1 MAKKP
6 VTRIDPR
13 KELSPYLNHEFNQQ
27 KNSRKS
33 QAKISASLS
42 SLQAERR
49 RSLRRRLGLIMS
61 VSVLAIAGLGYYI
74 SPLANI
80 STVKV
85 IGASDLPIKGIVKAS
100 KIKASDKVFDYLFQ
114 QKDLSQKLSKKYP
127 EIESAQAHLGHV
139 NQLILQINER
149 KTVGYLKDGDDYRK
163 ILSNGKLGS
172 TAITWA
178 KVDQDKPIFVG
189 YNKATSL
196 KEDLNL
202 FDSLPKSF
210 QNQVKLLSGN
220 TRRKSQVIL
229 VMKDG
234 NVIIGSTVT
243 LKSKLKYYDE
253 IKVKAGK
260 NSLIDLEIGAFSRP
274 LTSSEKK
281 AYGVSQL
288 FYLFIYVRIF
298 SRQILMGA

>member
-6 VTRIDPR
+6 VTKIDPR

-33 QAKISASLS
+33 KAKISASLS

-49 RSLRRRLGLIMS
+49 RSLRRRLGLIMTIS
-61 VSVLAIAGLGYYI
+61 ILAIAALGYYI

-85 IGASDLPIKGIVKAS
+85 VGTTDLPVKEIVKIS

-114 QKDLSQKLSKKYP
+114 QKDLSQKLSRKYP
-127 EIESAQAHLGHV
+127 EIQSAQVYLGHV

-149 KTVGYLKDGDDYRK
+149 KTLGYLKDGDSYRK
-163 ILSNGKLGS
+163 ILDNGKLATKS
-172 TAITWA
+172 VKWSQ
-178 KVDQDKPIFVG
+178 VDQDKPVFVG
-189 YNKATSL
+189 YSKSAPL
-196 KEDLNL
+196 KEDLKL
-202 FDSLPKSF
+202 FDSLPKTF
-210 QNQVKLLSGN
+210 KDQVKLLSGN
-220 TRRKSQVIL
+220 TRRDSQVIL

-234 NVIIGSTVT
+234 NVIIGNIST
-243 LKSKLKYYDE
+243 LKSKVKYYDT
-253 IKVKAGK
+253 IKLKAGK

-274 LTSSEKK
+274 LTSSEKN
-281 AYGVSQL
+281 AYGLS
-288 FYLFIYVRIF
+288 
-298 SRQILMGA
+298 

>member
-33 QAKISASLS
+33 QAKISASLP

-61 VSVLAIAGLGYYI
+61 VSILAIAGLGYYI

-100 KIKASDKVFDYLFQ
+100 KIKASDKDFDYLFQ

-172 TAITWA
+172 TAITWT

-189 YNKATSL
+189 YNKSSSL

-202 FDSLPKSF
+202 FNSLPKSF

-281 AYGVSQL
+281 AYGVS
-288 FYLFIYVRIF
+288 
-298 SRQILMGA
+298 

>member
-6 VTRIDPR
+6 VTKIDPR

-33 QAKISASLS
+33 KAKISASLS

-49 RSLRRRLGLIMS
+49 RSLRRRLGLIMTIS
-61 VSVLAIAGLGYYI
+61 ILAIAALGYYI

-85 IGASDLPIKGIVKAS
+85 VGATDLPVKEIVKIS

-114 QKDLSQKLSKKYP
+114 QKDLSQKLSRKYP
-127 EIESAQAHLGHV
+127 EIQSAQVHLGHV

-149 KTVGYLKDGDDYRK
+149 KTLGYLKDGDSYRK
-163 ILSNGKLGS
+163 ILDNGKLATKS
-172 TAITWA
+172 VKWSQ
-178 KVDQDKPIFVG
+178 VDQDKPVFVG
-189 YNKATSL
+189 YSKSAPL
-196 KEDLNL
+196 KKDLKL
-202 FDSLPKSF
+202 FDSLPKTF
-210 QNQVKLLSGN
+210 KDQVKLLSGN
-220 TRRKSQVIL
+220 TRRDSQVIL

-234 NVIIGSTVT
+234 NVIIGNIST
-243 LKSKLKYYDE
+243 LKSKVKYYDT
-253 IKVKAGK
+253 IKLNAGK

-274 LTSSEKK
+274 LTSSEKN
-281 AYGVSQL
+281 AYGLS
-288 FYLFIYVRIF
+288 
-298 SRQILMGA
+298 

>member
-178 KVDQDKPIFVG
+178 EVDQDKPIFFF

-202 FDSLPKSF
+202 FNSLPKSF

-243 LKSKLKYYDE
+243 LKSKLKYYGE

-281 AYGVSQL
+281 AYGVS
-288 FYLFIYVRIF
+288 
-298 SRQILMGA
+298 

>member
-33 QAKISASLS
+33 QAKISASLP

-61 VSVLAIAGLGYYI
+61 VSILAIAGLGYYI

-172 TAITWA
+172 TAITWT

-189 YNKATSL
+189 YNKSSSL

-202 FDSLPKSF
+202 FNSLPKSF

-281 AYGVSQL
+281 AYGAS
-288 FYLFIYVRIF
+288 
-298 SRQILMGA
+298 

>member
-6 VTRIDPR
+6 VTKIDPR

-42 SLQAERR
+42 NLQAERR
-49 RSLRRRLGLIMS
+49 RSLRRRLGLIMT
-61 VSVLAIAGLGYYI
+61 VSILAIAGLGYYI

-80 STVKV
+80 STVKI
-85 IGASDLPIKGIVKAS
+85 IGAEDLPAKEIVKIS

-114 QKDLSQKLSKKYP
+114 QKDLSQRLSQKYP
-127 EIESAQAHLGHV
+127 EIQNAQVHLGHI

-149 KTVGYLKDGDDYRK
+149 KAVGYLKDGDSYRK
-163 ILSNGKLGS
+163 ILDNGKIGTRALS
-172 TAITWA
+172 WS
-178 KVDQDKPIFVG
+178 KVNQDKPIFVG
-189 YNKATSL
+189 YNKSDDL
-196 KEDLNL
+196 KNDLKL
-202 FDSLPKSF
+202 FNSLPNAFK
-210 QNQVKLLSGN
+210 NQVKLLSGN
-220 TRRKSQVIL
+220 TRRTSQIIL

-234 NVIIGSTVT
+234 NVVIGNTAT
-243 LKSKLKYYDE
+243 LNSKLKYYDT

-281 AYGVSQL
+281 AYGIS
-288 FYLFIYVRIF
+288 
-298 SRQILMGA
+298 

>member
-61 VSVLAIAGLGYYI
+61 VSILAIAGLGYYI

-149 KTVGYLKDGDDYRK
+149 KTIGYLKDGDDYRK

-172 TAITWA
+172 TAITWT

-189 YNKATSL
+189 YNKSSSL

-202 FDSLPKSF
+202 FNSLPKSF

-281 AYGVSQL
+281 AYGVS
-288 FYLFIYVRIF
+288 
-298 SRQILMGA
+298 

>member
-139 NQLILQINER
+139 NQLILQINEC

-178 KVDQDKPIFVG
+178 KVDQDRPIFVG

-202 FDSLPKSF
+202 FNSLPKSF

-281 AYGVSQL
+281 AYGVS
-288 FYLFIYVRIF
+288 
-298 SRQILMGA
+298 

>member
-114 QKDLSQKLSKKYP
+114 QKDLCQKLSKKYP
-127 EIESAQAHLGHV
+127 VIESAQAHLGHV

-202 FDSLPKSF
+202 FNSLPKSF

-281 AYGVSQL
+281 AYGVS
-288 FYLFIYVRIF
+288 
-298 SRQILMGA
+298 

>member
-202 FDSLPKSF
+202 FNSLPKSF

-281 AYGVSQL
+281 AYGIS
-288 FYLFIYVRIF
+288 
-298 SRQILMGA
+298 

>member
-6 VTRIDPR
+6 VTKIDPR

-33 QAKISASLS
+33 KAKISASLS

-49 RSLRRRLGLIMS
+49 RSLRRRLGLIMTIS
-61 VSVLAIAGLGYYI
+61 ILAIAALGYYI

-85 IGASDLPIKGIVKAS
+85 VGTTDLPVKEIVKIS

-114 QKDLSQKLSKKYP
+114 QKDLSQKLSRKYP
-127 EIESAQAHLGHV
+127 EIQSAQVHLGHV

-149 KTVGYLKDGDDYRK
+149 KTLGYLKDGDSYRK
-163 ILSNGKLGS
+163 ILDNGKLATKS
-172 TAITWA
+172 VKWSQ
-178 KVDQDKPIFVG
+178 VDQDKPVFVG
-189 YNKATSL
+189 YSKSAPL
-196 KEDLNL
+196 KEDLKL
-202 FDSLPKSF
+202 FDSLPKTF
-210 QNQVKLLSGN
+210 KDQVKLLSGN
-220 TRRKSQVIL
+220 TRRDSQVIL

-234 NVIIGSTVT
+234 NVIIGNIST
-243 LKSKLKYYDE
+243 LKSKVKYYDT
-253 IKVKAGK
+253 IKLEAGK

-274 LTSSEKK
+274 LTSSEKN
-281 AYGVSQL
+281 AYGLS
-288 FYLFIYVRIF
+288 
-298 SRQILMGA
+298 

>member
-139 NQLILQINER
+139 NQLILQINQR

-202 FDSLPKSF
+202 FNSLPKSF

-243 LKSKLKYYDE
+243 LKSKLKYYGE

-281 AYGVSQL
+281 AYGVS
-288 FYLFIYVRIF
+288 
-298 SRQILMGA
+298 

>member
-33 QAKISASLS
+33 QAKISASLP

-49 RSLRRRLGLIMS
+49 RSLRRRLGLIML
-61 VSVLAIAGLGYYI
+61 VSILAIAGLGYYI

-172 TAITWA
+172 TAIKWT

-189 YNKATSL
+189 YNKSSSL

-202 FDSLPKSF
+202 FNSLPKSF

-281 AYGVSQL
+281 AYGVS
-288 FYLFIYVRIF
+288 
-298 SRQILMGA
+298 

>member
-80 STVKV
+80 SAVKV

-127 EIESAQAHLGHV
+127 EIQSAQAHLGHV
-139 NQLILQINER
+139 NQLILQINQR

-202 FDSLPKSF
+202 FNSLPKSF

-281 AYGVSQL
+281 AYGVS
-288 FYLFIYVRIF
+288 
-298 SRQILMGA
+298 

>member
-202 FDSLPKSF
+202 FNSLPKSF

-243 LKSKLKYYDE
+243 LKSKLKYYDK

-281 AYGVSQL
+281 AYGVS
-288 FYLFIYVRIF
+288 
-298 SRQILMGA
+298 

>member
-33 QAKISASLS
+33 QAKISASLP

-61 VSVLAIAGLGYYI
+61 VSILAIAGLGYYI

-127 EIESAQAHLGHV
+127 EIESVQAHLGHV

-172 TAITWA
+172 TAITWT

-189 YNKATSL
+189 YNKSSSL

-202 FDSLPKSF
+202 FNSLPKSF

-281 AYGVSQL
+281 AYGVS
-288 FYLFIYVRIF
+288 
-298 SRQILMGA
+298 

>member
-13 KELSPYLNHEFNQQ
+13 KELSHYLNHEFNQQ

-42 SLQAERR
+42 SLHAERR

-61 VSVLAIAGLGYYI
+61 VSILAIAGLGYYI

-85 IGASDLPIKGIVKAS
+85 IGTSDLPIKGIVKAS

-172 TAITWA
+172 TAITWT

-189 YNKATSL
+189 YNKSSSL

-202 FDSLPKSF
+202 FNSLPKSF

-234 NVIIGSTVT
+234 NVIIGSTVN

-281 AYGVSQL
+281 AYGVS
-288 FYLFIYVRIF
+288 
-298 SRQILMGA
+298 